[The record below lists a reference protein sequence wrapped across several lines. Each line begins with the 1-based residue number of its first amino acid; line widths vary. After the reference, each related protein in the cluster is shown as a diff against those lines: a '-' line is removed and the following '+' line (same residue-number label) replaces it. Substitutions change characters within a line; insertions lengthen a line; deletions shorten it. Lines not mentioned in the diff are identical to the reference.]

1 MSKRSILGL
10 GIAALVALV
19 LPLAVKDQYVQHVA
33 IVTFIYI
40 GITVAW
46 NLMAIGGTLSLG
58 HAAFFGVGA
67 YTTAILFIKFGVN
80 PWVGIL
86 LSMVTSALT
95 ALLLV
100 VPLLRLRGPFFTLS
114 SLAFVEVLRLL
125 AIWAVPVTNGSSGLT
140 TPSDQGFAYISF
152 ENREPYYYIVL
163 AFVIIVVAFSV
174 WLYGSKVGYHLRA
187 LKTDEQAL
195 RALGVRTN
203 GLKISIMVISAAI
216 TGAFGAFSAI
226 YYFVIEPETQFSM
239 MLYSVQPAL
248 NGIIGGMG
256 TVVGP
261 IIGAVLMTPL
271 GEWLHTAF
279 SGAQGVNFMIYGLV
293 LIVIVRLLPGGLVDG
308 WNRLFSRKQ
317 TNKISSDAAETSAAK
332 GGEE

>member
-1 MSKRSILGL
+1 
-10 GIAALVALV
+10 
-19 LPLAVKDQYVQHVA
+19 
-33 IVTFIYI
+33 
-40 GITVAW
+40 
-46 NLMAIGGTLSLG
+46 MAIGGTLSLG

-261 IIGAVLMTPL
+261 IIGAVLMTPPWRMAAHGLL
-271 GEWLHTAF
+271 GSPGRELHDLR
-279 SGAQGVNFMIYGLV
+279 SGAHRDCSSATGRSCRWLEPAV
-293 LIVIVRLLPGGLVDG
+293 LEKA
-308 WNRLFSRKQ
+308 NKQ
-317 TNKISSDAAETSAAK
+317 NQLRCGRDFRCERR
-332 GGEE
+332 